1 MVVFGGLGMK
11 LCASVLRSWR
21 IPRFFSSKFAITVY
35 TKLAAV
41 ILLGDVRVYAAPLR
55 NSNLI
60 KQMLQYDSST

>member
-41 ILLGDVRVYAAPLR
+41 ILLGDVRGPSEKFEFDQTNVTA
-55 NSNLI
+55 
-60 KQMLQYDSST
+60 